1 MQDKMSAKIN
11 NNVTFSQ
18 FVRFENEYDLE

>member
-1 MQDKMSAKIN
+1 MQDKMSYKTN

-18 FVRFENEYDLE
+18 FVRFNNEYDL